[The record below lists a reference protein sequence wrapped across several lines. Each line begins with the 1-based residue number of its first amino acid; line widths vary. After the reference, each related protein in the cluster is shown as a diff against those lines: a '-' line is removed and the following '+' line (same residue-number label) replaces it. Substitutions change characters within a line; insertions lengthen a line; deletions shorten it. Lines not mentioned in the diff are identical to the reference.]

1 MKKYLSSIIL
11 VLFITTFMHAQ
22 QQQGKSKGGDRR
34 EAMMNHMTEELQLD
48 DTQRIGLE
56 KVMNESMKQR
66 KELRDQDIPR
76 EEKRDALM
84 SIAENENAEAA
95 KILNETQYQDFIALK
110 KEMRQKGMERK
121 KGRGK

>member
-1 MKKYLSSIIL
+1 MKKFISSIIL
-11 VLFITTFMHAQ
+11 VLFMASFMHAQ

-48 DTQRIGLE
+48 DSQKVDLE

-66 KELRDQDIPR
+66 KELRNQDLSR
-76 EEKRDALM
+76 EEKREVLM
-84 SIAENENAEAA
+84 RISENENAAAA
-95 KILNETQYQDFIALK
+95 KILNDNQYQDFIALK
-110 KEMRQKGMERK
+110 KEMRQKAMEQR

>member
-1 MKKYLSSIIL
+1 MKKFISSIIL
-11 VLFITTFMHAQ
+11 VLFMASFMHAQ

-48 DTQRIGLE
+48 DSQKVDLE

-66 KELRDQDIPR
+66 KELRNQDLSR
-76 EEKRDALM
+76 EEKREVLM
-84 SIAENENAEAA
+84 RISENENAAAA
-95 KILNETQYQDFIALK
+95 KILNENQYQDFIALK
-110 KEMRQKGMERK
+110 MEMRQKAMEQR